1 MDAAR
6 LISLLVEIEKAV
18 GQQSVDEVRSL
29 LAEVE
34 QCVFQLHQ
42 ERMVILDE
50 NLRLRSTVLT
60 MLPLMPPH
68 LRPHNPM
75 PHEDDQLCLM
85 LEPDS

>member
-18 GQQSVDEVRSL
+18 GQLSVDEVRSL
-29 LAEVE
+29 LVEVE

-42 ERMVILDE
+42 DRMAILDE

-68 LRPHNPM
+68 LRPHGAEPY
-75 PHEDDQLCLM
+75 EDDQLCLM
-85 LEPDS
+85 LEPAS